1 MATSLFAKR
10 TRKGRVR
17 RSGSSLQ
24 SSVVSLQSI
33 VYCVEPGGL
42 TADDRRLLSD
52 VRIDS
57 GQVSVPRDAL
67 SPTPP
72 GPEGSNGNGLLRV
85 QWVSGVWLFS
95 PGLSPDFSLPHKIQH
110 RRREVRQVGKD

>member
-10 TRKGRVR
+10 ARKGRVR
-17 RSGSSLQ
+17 RSGSSRQ
-24 SSVVSLQSI
+24 SSVVSQSFI
-33 VYCVEPGGL
+33 ASNLERWRL
-42 TADDRRLLSD
+42 MTAHRRLLSD

-57 GQVSVPRDAL
+57 GQVSAPRDAL

-85 QWVSGVWLFS
+85 QWVSGAWLFYAW
-95 PGLSPDFSLPHKIQH
+95 SLTGFFTTPQNS
-110 RRREVRQVGKD
+110 VLAS